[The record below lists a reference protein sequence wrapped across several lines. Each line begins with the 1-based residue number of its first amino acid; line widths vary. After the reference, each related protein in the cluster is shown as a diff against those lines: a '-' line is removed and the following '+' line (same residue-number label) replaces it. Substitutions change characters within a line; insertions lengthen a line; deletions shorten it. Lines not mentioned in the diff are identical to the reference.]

1 MKPVIL
7 IVLDGWGL
15 AAASAGNAITQANTV
30 NMNRFWAS
38 YPHTS
43 LRASGDAV
51 GLPRGEV
58 GNTETGH
65 LNLGAGRIVYQDLE
79 RINISIADG
88 TFFDNKTLIG
98 AIEHAQNNNSN
109 LHLMGLIGAG
119 GVHSNINHLYALI
132 RLAKMKNFNRV
143 YLDLFTD
150 GRDSPPT
157 SAMTYIN
164 EIRENIKKNGIG
176 TIASVMGRYWA
187 MDRDRRWDRTEKAY
201 KALTNGSGHLVKTVE
216 EAIELSYKEAK
227 TDEFVEPSLIADPSG
242 FPVAK
247 ISDNDA
253 VIFFNFRIDRP
264 RQLTG
269 AFILPDF
276 SAKSTS
282 FGFDPYKIK
291 YEFTHQ
297 ETKPVNTTPPFERG
311 KLLKN
316 LYFVTMTEYDKALT
330 AAGAKAAYPP
340 EVVQFPLGRII
351 AEQGLRQLRM
361 SESEKERFVTFYF
374 NGQQEIPF
382 SEEDRIII
390 PSPKVPTY
398 DQKPEMSAKQ
408 LTDSLIA
415 QLQENTD
422 YAFALV
428 NFANADMIV
437 HTGNIGAAV
446 TACNVLDECLGRI
459 ANFIFGFGGILLIT
473 SDHGNAEDM
482 INTQTG
488 EIETENSTNPVPFIA
503 VARELLGRSQTLP
516 QGILGDVAP
525 TILSLLKIP
534 QPSSMTG
541 RNLLGILDL

>member
-15 AAASAGNAITQANTV
+15 AAAGAGNAITQASTV

-79 RINISIADG
+79 RINMSIADG

-98 AIEHAQNNNSN
+98 AIEHAQKNNSN
-109 LHLMGLIGAG
+109 LHLIGLIGAG

-143 YLDLFTD
+143 YLHLFTD

-157 SAMTYIN
+157 SAMTYVN

-227 TDEFVEPSLIADPSG
+227 TDEFVEPSLLADTSG
-242 FPVAK
+242 NPIAK

-264 RQLTG
+264 RQLT
-269 AFILPDF
+269 
-276 SAKSTS
+276 SAL
-282 FGFDPYKIK
+282 FC
-291 YEFTHQ
+291 
-297 ETKPVNTTPPFERG
+297 
-311 KLLKN
+311 
-316 LYFVTMTEYDKALT
+316 LT
-330 AAGAKAAYPP
+330 L
-340 EVVQFPLGRII
+340 V
-351 AEQGLRQLRM
+351 LRQLHL
-361 SESEKERFVTFYF
+361 
-374 NGQQEIPF
+374 
-382 SEEDRIII
+382 D
-390 PSPKVPTY
+390 
-398 DQKPEMSAKQ
+398 
-408 LTDSLIA
+408 LIHIK
-415 QLQENTD
+415 LN
-422 YAFALV
+422 
-428 NFANADMIV
+428 M
-437 HTGNIGAAV
+437 
-446 TACNVLDECLGRI
+446 
-459 ANFIFGFGGILLIT
+459 
-473 SDHGNAEDM
+473 
-482 INTQTG
+482 
-488 EIETENSTNPVPFIA
+488 
-503 VARELLGRSQTLP
+503 
-516 QGILGDVAP
+516 
-525 TILSLLKIP
+525 
-534 QPSSMTG
+534 
-541 RNLLGILDL
+541 NLLTKKQNQLMPLLRLKGENYYKISIL